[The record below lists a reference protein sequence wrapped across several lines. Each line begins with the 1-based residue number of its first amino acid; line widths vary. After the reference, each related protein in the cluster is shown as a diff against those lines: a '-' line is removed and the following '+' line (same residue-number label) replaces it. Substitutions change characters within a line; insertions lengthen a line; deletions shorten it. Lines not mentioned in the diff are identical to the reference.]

1 MMKDA
6 QGLDVS
12 TVSME
17 AVAELNRYTEYCLS
31 YDHRAE
37 SAILAAIA
45 ADPSSVL
52 AHTHAAAYYF
62 SQESAD
68 TWQQGIA
75 YLNIAKK
82 EIERANEREKRYFLA
97 TEAWAFKE
105 IDLAVSYCDQIV
117 EVFPQ
122 DIFAVQ
128 RSQYH
133 YFYLGDKHNLVNV
146 GEKALFSHADNHYL
160 LGMLAFGL
168 EQCRFL
174 ASAEKIARQAV
185 EMSVE
190 SGNPDPWAVHAVAH
204 VMETQNRH
212 EEGIHYLESL
222 AYTWENCNSMLYT
235 HNYWHIALF
244 YLAKGNIRKV
254 LSLYDRQ
261 VWGKAQKESPK
272 DQVGAISLLLRL
284 ELLGINVGDR
294 WETLASYLLPRL
306 HEHALPFQDL
316 HYIYALARSGKRM
329 LAQEMLESMEDYAN
343 NIKPTLSRAWTEIAL
358 PAAKGAIA
366 HATGDWKT
374 TEKLFKPI
382 LPNLYQIG
390 GSHAQR
396 DLFQKIYANACQ
408 KSLEKNKKTRSFT
421 KYKSQVIPC
430 YPRAIAVS

>member
-1 MMKDA
+1 MFCD
-6 QGLDVS
+6 LV
-12 TVSME
+12 
-17 AVAELNRYTEYCLS
+17 
-31 YDHRAE
+31 
-37 SAILAAIA
+37 
-45 ADPSSVL
+45 DPSELIIYSC
-52 AHTHAAAYYF
+52 
-62 SQESAD
+62 
-68 TWQQGIA
+68 
-75 YLNIAKK
+75 LNWIGK
-82 EIERANEREKRYFLA
+82 N
-97 TEAWAFKE
+97 
-105 IDLAVSYCDQIV
+105 
-117 EVFPQ
+117 
-122 DIFAVQ
+122 
-128 RSQYH
+128 
-133 YFYLGDKHNLVNV
+133 
-146 GEKALFSHADNHYL
+146 
-160 LGMLAFGL
+160 
-168 EQCRFL
+168 
-174 ASAEKIARQAV
+174 
-185 EMSVE
+185 
-190 SGNPDPWAVHAVAH
+190 

-222 AYTWENCNSMLYT
+222 SHTWENCNSMLYT

-244 YLAKGNIRKV
+244 YLAKGNIGKV

-316 HYIYALARSGKRM
+316 HYIYALARSGQRVLAEVM
-329 LAQEMLESMEDYAN
+329 LASMEEYALQV
-343 NIKPTLSRAWTEIAL
+343 KPTLRKAWIEIAI

-366 HATGDWKT
+366 HANGDWKT